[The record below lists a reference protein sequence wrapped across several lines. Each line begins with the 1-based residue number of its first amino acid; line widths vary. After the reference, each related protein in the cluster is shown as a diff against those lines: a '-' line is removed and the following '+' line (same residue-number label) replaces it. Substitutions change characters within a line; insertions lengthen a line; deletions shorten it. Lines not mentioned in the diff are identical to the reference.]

1 MVVTVVIYSL
11 FTGLS
16 GLAQEFWQLVLF
28 QSLAGVGIGG
38 EWAAGAALV
47 AESWPEHSRPQ
58 ALLAMHMVFAGGFF
72 LAGLL
77 NVWIGP
83 IGWRWVFVAG
93 AAPAL
98 LALAIR
104 CLVPEP
110 ARWLAQR
117 RSFPAAH
124 PLRAIFTRGIRRNTI
139 VGVLIAAGMM
149 VGAWGTT
156 SLLSTWIVQL
166 AGAGHGARA
175 VTATGQA
182 FMLANAGAVLA
193 LLPLMWLNRLLGRRW
208 AYALVAAG
216 CLVTAFFAFTTLT
229 SLEALLRFM
238 PLYGFFAIGGFATF
252 AVYLPELFPT
262 AIRATGQGFCW
273 NAGRLLTALGPLT
286 SGLLVEKMD
295 SVPKAAAV
303 LSVAYLVGLCAVWFG
318 PETRGAPLVD

>member
-1 MVVTVVIYSL
+1 M
-11 FTGLS
+11 
-16 GLAQEFWQLVLF
+16 
-28 QSLAGVGIGG
+28 
-38 EWAAGAALV
+38 
-47 AESWPEHSRPQ
+47 
-58 ALLAMHMVFAGGFF
+58 FAGGFF

-93 AAPAL
+93 AAPAP

-117 RSFPAAH
+117 RSLPAAR
-124 PLRAIFTRGIRRNTI
+124 PLRAIFARGIRRNTI
-139 VGVLIAAGMM
+139 VGVLIAASMM

-208 AYALVAAG
+208 AYALVAVG
-216 CLVTAFFAFTTLT
+216 CLVTALFAFTTLT